1 MIREEVAETEGLEIL
16 SAQAGRI
23 KVARGDFVS
32 TGFGSN
38 KITLGPS
45 RFGEFYDLK
54 CQGIQEITESLAKHP
69 LQEINQEL
77 RDTEMVG
84 EDTSLLLFTGGGKV
98 RILVGLQDV
107 SLDPVLIGTLTSG
120 L

>member
-16 SAQAGRI
+16 STQAGRI
-23 KVARGDFVS
+23 KVARGDFVY
-32 TGFGSN
+32 TGFGSY
-38 KITLGPS
+38 KIT
-45 RFGEFYDLK
+45 LK